1 MPPESDRSV
10 ERARCAPV
18 DELKSLVHSSSEKV
32 LLGLIENPQVQEIHI
47 SLLLERLNLPVSV
60 LNAIA
65 TQSKWMGIEGVRFG
79 LASHP
84 RTPKRIALAASRRLY
99 LLDLVRLSLLP
110 SAPADVKRIAEEIIL
125 FRLPQLPVGQK
136 LTLAR
141 RGPARVAGAILSEGH
156 SQVIKIALNNPL
168 LAESQILKVLAKEGV
183 PERVVAAIAQHPKW
197 SCRYN
202 VRMALVRNPHTPFP
216 FLLALLS
223 QLNRNDLRE
232 IAGTSE
238 LAVHLRK
245 YIERELART
254 PGHEESESG

>member
-1 MPPESDRSV
+1 MPSESDRSR
-10 ERARCAPV
+10 ERARSAPA

-32 LLGLIENPQVQEIHI
+32 LLGLLENRQVQETHI
-47 SLLLERLNLPVSV
+47 LLLLERLNLPVSV

-65 TQSKWMGIEGVRFG
+65 AQSKWMASEGVRFG

-84 RTPKRIALAASRRLY
+84 HTPKPIALAASRHLY
-99 LLDLVRLSLLP
+99 LLDLVRLSLRP
-110 SAPADVKRIAEEIIL
+110 AAAADVKRIVEEIIL
-125 FRLPQLPVGQK
+125 ARLPHLPVGQK

-141 RGPARVAGAILSEGH
+141 RGPARVAGAILGEGH
-156 SQVIKIALNNPL
+156 AQVIKIALNNPL
-168 LAESQILKVLAKEGV
+168 LAESQILKVLAKDGV
-183 PERVVAAIAQHPKW
+183 PERVVAAIAQHRKW

-202 VRMALVRNPHTPFP
+202 VRMALVRNPHTPLP
-216 FLLALLS
+216 CLLAFLS

-232 IAGTSE
+232 IARTSE